1 MATLVLRPSAYY
13 SSSGSST
20 WYNQDLSA
28 PPVSTVVDESTLDTA
43 DYNFSGGGDSTWAE
57 SIRYSFPNH
66 SSESGVISSVAVTAV
81 IYAENGK
88 SITTCGLV
96 RIGSKDYKAST
107 FSQTVRTQYTHTETW
122 STNPATSSAWTWTN
136 VDDLIAGWYV
146 AGKSEETGK
155 GGSWVWKIYQ
165 IYVTVTYTPLPA
177 APTNV
182 SATENLTDK
191 ITITW
196 TAGDGETNGHR
207 VYRDGND
214 ISGVVSHGTSTY
226 DDTGAAAP
234 AITAGSASASNGTFS
249 FKVVCS
255 NSGESIANGTTYSYT
270 VKAINDGGTS
280 SASSADNGYRLAGS
294 LSYQWQVSAEDSDAD
309 YSDIA
314 GATSSTLTFYDA
326 PSGVGRYYRCKITA
340 TDSTTQYSTAE
351 RGFRAFIS
359 PIVII

>member
-1 MATLVLRPSAYY
+1 MATLVLRPESDYSVQQDPDGASPNYACVNEVNLDDNTFTKCVPGSSGNRVETDIFGFPNHTSQAGIISNVTISAFCDWLAAGKTGASVRLLVRLGSTNYY
-13 SSSGSST
+13 SSSHALTDRG
-20 WYNQDLSA
+20 DLFSW
-28 PPVSTVVDESTLDTA
+28 SLD
-43 DYNFSGGGDSTWAE
+43 
-57 SIRYSFPNH
+57 
-66 SSESGVISSVAVTAV
+66 
-81 IYAENGK
+81 
-88 SITTCGLV
+88 
-96 RIGSKDYKAST
+96 SKPSD
-107 FSQTVRTQYTHTETW
+107 
-122 STNPATSSAWTWTN
+122 SSAWTWTDIDN
-136 VDDLIAGWYV
+136 LLAGDEMTSV
-146 AGKSEETGK
+146 GASKSNQRSTGCCD
-155 GGSWVWKIYQ
+155 Q
-165 IYVTVTYTPLPA
+165 LYVTVTYTPPPA

-294 LSYQWQVSAEDSDAD
+294 LSYQWQVSAGDSDAD

-314 GATSSTLTFYDA
+314 GATSSTFTFYDA
-326 PSGVGRYYRCKITA
+326 PSGVGRYYRCKLTA
-340 TDSTTQYSTAE
+340 SNSTTQYSTAE
-351 RGFRAFIS
+351 RGYRVLLT